1 VSELTANYCINYQF
15 HHNKHFQSCLSHSYL
30 SKSVVSAVTPE
41 FHNTLRILIFSA
53 SRSYLFSKFSN
64 TPHQTHI
71 TIQISH
77 ESQIHADSSRCSNSP
92 VTTFLTTSYDL
103 FCHLYW
109 LQWLSISRL
118 HLAFNTSLSISI
130 HRLQYLASS
139 TGFPRRII
147 ISRES
152 LVSNNRYFN
161 HYLFKK
167 KTKKK

>member
-1 VSELTANYCINYQF
+1 VSKLTANYCINYQF

-53 SRSYLFSKFSN
+53 SKSYLFSRFSN

-77 ESQIHADSSRCSNSP
+77 ESQIHANASRCSNSP

-103 FCHLYW
+103 FCH
-109 LQWLSISRL
+109 
-118 HLAFNTSLSISI
+118 FN
-130 HRLQYLASS
+130 RLQYLAFISLS
-139 TGFPRRII
+139 IPRFQYTAFNISLLAPA
-147 ISRES
+147 SREEYHHQQ
-152 LVSNNRYFN
+152 RIPCIKQP
-161 HYLFKK
+161 LF
-167 KTKKK
+167 